1 MIVSHNPDR
10 SKSRWLQACVLLCAM
25 VVLPLGVASAE
36 DIEAVW
42 ERLQTAVKKGE
53 ITEKQAHIM
62 MGALKGSLYE
72 PKKKD
77 SRGEDSRN
85 ERPDRERIDAH
96 VREIWGKLQ
105 HAVKEGKM
113 SQEDAHKKMGE
124 IKKRLHGR
132 AEHRP
137 GRGMGEEERVH
148 ARLGETWKRL
158 KHAVGEGKMSKE
170 DAGRKMSEIKKEA
183 LSRFDRKDKDR
194 RQERHEKGGSTAEQ
208 IGRWVKSVGEDIR
221 KAAEAGKITRE
232 QAWAKWR
239 GFKGGQLAPKLKAAV
254 KEGKMSEQAAR
265 EFWRKVEAAEKH
277 EAAARPDKTS
287 KEDAAKKTRRSRESR
302 HRKNRRRTH

>member
-1 MIVSHNPDR
+1 
-10 SKSRWLQACVLLCAM
+10 
-25 VVLPLGVASAE
+25 
-36 DIEAVW
+36 
-42 ERLQTAVKKGE
+42 
-53 ITEKQAHIM
+53 M

-72 PKKKD
+72 PEKKVT
-77 SRGEDSRN
+77 RGEDSRH
-85 ERPDRERIDAH
+85 ERPDRKRIDDN
-96 VREIWGKLQ
+96 VRKIWGKLQ

-113 SQEDAHKKMGE
+113 SREDAHKKMGE
-124 IKKRLHGR
+124 IKKRLYGR
-132 AEHRP
+132 AEHRK
-137 GRGMGEEERVH
+137 G
-148 ARLGETWKRL
+148 
-158 KHAVGEGKMSKE
+158 
-170 DAGRKMSEIKKEA
+170 
-183 LSRFDRKDKDR
+183 
-194 RQERHEKGGSTAEQ
+194 RHEKGGSTAEQ

-221 KAAEAGKITRE
+221 KAAESGKITRE